1 MNLAQPLVRDMQ
13 RPRDVTKTKDYEE
26 CRAIV
31 RAATSS
37 HRLTIGKRSD
47 FLGFAH
53 RGYAVGKLHLDLV
66 QVDTSNG
73 FEVHK
78 EKPNDMYYFQFL
90 LQGSCKIEGLSN
102 SAAAQAQPGNILVI
116 EPNQVTHEFWPGKCL
131 QVMVRVPREAIEHAM
146 SAELG
151 RRVTG
156 RVTFQ
161 PVTSDVGIAP
171 WLRHFIGTQLRGNE
185 QHSILSDTR
194 VLRDFERTFI
204 TMLLAGV
211 PHNKTDE
218 LTDSSSRIAPYYVKR
233 AENYI
238 RSAATGEITMDDI
251 VRAASVSERTLFYG
265 FKRWRNTTPMAYVW
279 DVRLALARKELK
291 DARRTGG
298 TVSQAAINAGFTTF
312 SHFAKI
318 YKARYGETPSATL
331 RGLGASTPSA
341 D

>member
-1 MNLAQPLVRDMQ
+1 MQ
-13 RPRDVTKTKDYEE
+13 RPRDVTRTKDYEE
-26 CRAIV
+26 CRAHV
-31 RAATSS
+31 RAATNT
-37 HRLTIGKRSD
+37 HRLSIGKRSD

-53 RGYAVGKLHLDLV
+53 RGYAVGKLQLDLV

-73 FEVHK
+73 FEVYK
-78 EKPNDMYYFQFL
+78 EKPSDMYYFQFL
-90 LQGSCKIEGLSN
+90 LQGSCKIDGLSGP
-102 SAAAQAQPGNILVI
+102 AAAQPGNILVI
-116 EPNQVTHEFWPGKCL
+116 EPSQVTHEFWPGKCL
-131 QVMVRVPREAIEHAM
+131 QIMVRVPREAIEHAI

-161 PVTSDVGIAP
+161 PVARDMGIAS
-171 WLRHFIGTQLRGNE
+171 WLRHFIGTRLRGHE
-185 QHSILSDTR
+185 QQSILGNPR
-194 VLRDFERTFI
+194 VLRDFERTVL

-211 PHNKTDE
+211 PHSKSDE
-218 LTDSSSRIAPYYVKR
+218 LADSPSRIAPYYVKR

-238 RSAATGEITMDDI
+238 RSAATGEITMDNI
-251 VRAASVSERTLFYG
+251 VQVAGVSERTLFYG

-279 DVRLALARKELK
+279 DVRLALARKELQN
-291 DARRTGG
+291 ARRTGG

-331 RGLGASTPSA
+331 RGLGSSTESI

>member
-1 MNLAQPLVRDMQ
+1 M
-13 RPRDVTKTKDYEE
+13 
-26 CRAIV
+26 
-31 RAATSS
+31 
-37 HRLTIGKRSD
+37 
-47 FLGFAH
+47 
-53 RGYAVGKLHLDLV
+53 
-66 QVDTSNG
+66 
-73 FEVHK
+73 
-78 EKPNDMYYFQFL
+78 
-90 LQGSCKIEGLSN
+90 
-102 SAAAQAQPGNILVI
+102 
-116 EPNQVTHEFWPGKCL
+116 
-131 QVMVRVPREAIEHAM
+131 
-146 SAELG
+146 
-151 RRVTG
+151 
-156 RVTFQ
+156 
-161 PVTSDVGIAP
+161 
-171 WLRHFIGTQLRGNE
+171 RGNE

-194 VLRDFERTFI
+194 VLRDFERTVI